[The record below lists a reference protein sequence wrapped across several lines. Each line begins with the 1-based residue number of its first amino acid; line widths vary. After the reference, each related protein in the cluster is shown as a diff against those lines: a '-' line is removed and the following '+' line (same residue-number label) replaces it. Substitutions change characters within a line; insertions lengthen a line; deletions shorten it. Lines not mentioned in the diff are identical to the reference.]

1 MSITPTICF
10 NQGSSPSIK
19 LSQQSSSALGS
30 ARSRPYQKQAI
41 FNKPF
46 GILNPS
52 GCCPC
57 NECCSCE
64 PDYLD
69 DEPVSPALPVP
80 SLPGVPLRRYV
91 RPNGAVV
98 VEVEESPVA
107 TGRGGA
113 AAGNSNSGSSL
124 FGGSG
129 LFSRFLPSAIES
141 ATNRT
146 QKVDPKDSQI
156 TWFPSNSTQIPM
168 VLISNQSTKLDSLE
182 VSSNDTVL
190 TNDEATSKVKS

>member
-1 MSITPTICF
+1 MA
-10 NQGSSPSIK
+10 SIK
-19 LSQQSSSALGS
+19 LSVVQQSSSALGS

-41 FNKPF
+41 FDKSF

-52 GCCPC
+52 GCCPF

-80 SLPGVPLRRYV
+80 IACCLVPYV
-91 RPNGAVV
+91 RPNGAAV

-107 TGRGGA
+107 TGRGGRA
-113 AAGNSNSGSSL
+113 TGTSNSGSSL

-129 LFSRFLPSAIES
+129 LFSRFLPSTIES
-141 ATNRT
+141 TANFT
-146 QKVDPKDSQI
+146 QQVDPNDSQI

-168 VLISNQSTKLDSLE
+168 VLLSNQSTKLDSYKIF
-182 VSSNDTVL
+182 SNEAVL
-190 TNDEATSKVKS
+190 TNDEANKLAYSG